1 MRPRQSHF
9 APRASFALFWLFL
22 LASILA
28 AQPARAQ
35 NYKFKVL
42 HTFHGSPKDGAG
54 PGGQGFLVRDSAGNL
69 YGTTGSGGEQ
79 ACGKY
84 PCGTAFKL
92 DKSGKEVWIHTFQR
106 KNGLG
111 PDAGLILDATGNLY
125 GTTNDGGVQS
135 CGNRIG
141 CGTVFRLNGAGHETV
156 LYKLKGGMSDG
167 WAADSP
173 VTRDAAGNLY
183 GTTEYGG
190 PAQAGVIFKVA
201 PDGRRPFCITSP
213 PDRTVAH
220 PSV

>member
-54 PGGQGFLVRDSAGNL
+54 PGGQGSLARDGAGNL

-92 DKSGKEVWIHTFQR
+92 DKNGKEVWVHTFQR

-111 PDAGLILDATGNLY
+111 PQAGLLLDATGNLY
-125 GTTNDGGVQS
+125 GTTERRRGYNHAE
-135 CGNRIG
+135 I
-141 CGTVFRLNGAGHETV
+141 
-156 LYKLKGGMSDG
+156 KLVAEQCSDWMG
-167 WAADSP
+167 
-173 VTRDAAGNLY
+173 RDMK
-183 GTTEYGG
+183 
-190 PAQAGVIFKVA
+190 P
-201 PDGRRPFCITSP
+201 CSTS
-213 PDRTVAH
+213 
-220 PSV
+220 